1 MFKIAEGHIDS
12 DKIVFVS
19 HIQKVA
25 SSATPLFYFE
35 IEVVTGSKYNSELF
49 GNYEEA
55 VKIRGMLIK
64 RIKEYKE

>member
-1 MFKIAEGHIDS
+1 MFKVAEGHVDS
-12 DKIVFVS
+12 DRIVFVS

-35 IEVVTGSKYNSELF
+35 IETVTGSKYNSELF

-55 VKIRGMLIK
+55 VKVRGTLIK
-64 RIKEYKE
+64 RVKGYKE